1 MKVGRG
7 TARGWSKTSRWNVVL
22 GGRLREIERV
32 GKRVSAGNLGPRRY
46 SGVWISDIRL
56 SWHSYR
62 EIWAKVKAHVPF
74 FHLNTFSSKLFEP
87 NNS

>member
-56 SWHSYR
+56 SWRS
-62 EIWAKVKAHVPF
+62 
-74 FHLNTFSSKLFEP
+74 
-87 NNS
+87 